1 MESRFDCPLHA
12 LRHAC
17 SDPCRARI
25 EKSPKPKPESLVL
38 SLCDAHARRS
48 KHFISPSVTALEL
61 VGDCA
66 GFHLIAVDRADGI
79 VETGIEG
86 LT

>member
-1 MESRFDCPLHA
+1 MESRFDCPLDA
-12 LRHAC
+12 LRRLFR
-17 SDPCRARI
+17 SLPRRI

-38 SLCDAHARRS
+38 SLCDAHARRP

-66 GFHLIAVDRADGI
+66 
-79 VETGIEG
+79 
-86 LT
+86 